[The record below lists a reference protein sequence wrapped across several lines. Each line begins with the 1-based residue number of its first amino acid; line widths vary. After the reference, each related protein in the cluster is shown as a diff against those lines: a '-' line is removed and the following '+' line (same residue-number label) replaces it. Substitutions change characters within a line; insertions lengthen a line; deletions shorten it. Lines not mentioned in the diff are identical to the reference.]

1 MMLVPAYQAM
11 TSHGL
16 QDPSVNWT
24 RAAVCRGGRNGPG
37 GGDLSGLSQMLRQGT
52 LTCSGPSR

>member
-16 QDPSVNWT
+16 QDRSVNWT
-24 RAAVCRGGRNGPG
+24 CAAVCRGGRNGPG
-37 GGDLSGLSQMLRQGT
+37 GGDLFGWSQMLRQGT
-52 LTCSGPSR
+52 LTWSGPSR

>member
-16 QDPSVNWT
+16 QDLSVNWT
-24 RAAVCRGGRNGPG
+24 LAALCRGARNGPG
-37 GGDLSGLSQMLRQGT
+37 GGDRSGWRQMLGQGT
-52 LTCSGPSR
+52 LTWSRSSR